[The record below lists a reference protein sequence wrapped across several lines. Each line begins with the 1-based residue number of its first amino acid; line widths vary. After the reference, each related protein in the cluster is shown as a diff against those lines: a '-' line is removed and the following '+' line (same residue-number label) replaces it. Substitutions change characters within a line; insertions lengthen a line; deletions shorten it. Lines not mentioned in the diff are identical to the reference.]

1 MKIKINY
8 IPDEF
13 TTLYAVSGWFPEKHL
28 WHPYKIQKE
37 LGCDE

>member
-1 MKIKINY
+1 MKIKVKY

-13 TTLYAVSGWFPEKHL
+13 TNLYVVSGWFPEMHL
-28 WHPYKIQKE
+28 WHPYKIQKA